1 MTESPTS
8 PSLTTSPSHRH
19 RDGISGNVLARAQTY
34 QFDVVSRSEYTAP
47 GKNVYASQCLSD
59 DPINLPRPQPPTILL
74 FFMLPPYISFHP
86 PQYIDHT
93 NGWTT
98 AHMWPRICV
107 WFGVYWAFWK
117 CQWDFPAMC
126 LIVSVVVPQLFPF
139 YLFLSLRIVLKNCG
153 LTLSFWLCSFFL
165 HPTTLPPT
173 VVPPTRP
180 SLHSTV
186 SHHPMPVT
194 RLPSEIICA
203 RDLKPIL

>member
-59 DPINLPRPQPPTILL
+59 DPITPPLHL
-74 FFMLPPYISFHP
+74 FFMLPPYLSFHP

-153 LTLSFWLCSFFL
+153 LTCCLFGFAPSSS
-165 HPTTLPPT
+165 TLPPYHPLSSLPLDHPFT
-173 VVPPTRP
+173 QP
-180 SLHSTV
+180 SHTI
-186 SHHPMPVT
+186 PCP
-194 RLPSEIICA
+194 
-203 RDLKPIL
+203 